1 MPDKKILIVEDDA
14 TLTQSLSE
22 RLSEEFTVLTA
33 ADGPEG
39 IAATLAHRP
48 DLILL
53 DISLPRLDGTA
64 VLKEIREAMGEWGA
78 QVPVILLTN
87 RTADEQIMQSVAED
101 APSYYL
107 LKSDYSLEGI
117 VSKVKEALGLTK
129 PASVSV

>member
-1 MPDKKILIVEDDA
+1 MPSKKILLIEDDA

-22 RLSEEFTVLTA
+22 RLSQEFIVVRA

-53 DISLPRLDGTA
+53 DISLPRMDGTV
-64 VLKEIREAMGEWGA
+64 VLKEIREAMGDWGKL
-78 QVPVILLTN
+78 VPVILLTN
-87 RTADEQIMQSVAED
+87 LTADEKIMQSVAED
-101 APSYYL
+101 APSFYL

-117 VSKVKEALGLTK
+117 VAKAHEALGLAK
-129 PASVSV
+129 PASISV